1 MAQGGQKVAGETPAG
16 PGRGARQQNPRHLVI
31 KTKINSIKITGK

>member
-1 MAQGGQKVAGETPAG
+1 MAQRGQNSAAVEAAG

-31 KTKINSIKITGK
+31 KTKINSIKITSK